1 MSRYY
6 RLAVVA
12 TGISEEQLLKVCS
25 EQFGW
30 NGQTSSWKDEVFFD
44 GEGSLYGG
52 MSEEEAHQ
60 EIYASL
66 KKINSEAKI
75 RTQWTCLEELPYEE
89 YGDDID

>member
-1 MSRYY
+1 MV
-6 RLAVVA
+6 VVA

-30 NGQTSSWKDEVFFD
+30 DGQTSRWKDEVFFD
-44 GEGSLYGG
+44 GEGSLCGG

-60 EIYASL
+60 EIYTAL

-75 RTQWTCLEELPYEE
+75 RTRWTYLEELPYEE